1 MQPSKS
7 NSVIN
12 TNLKMMKFMRLI
24 YIIVLFLLVNLAH
37 SQEVVHSIGLRGG
50 GESGF
55 VYKYIEDYNHA
66 IEGIISYREH
76 GFQATGLW
84 EKYKPF
90 MTDRLRNFYSYWGF
104 GAHAGY
110 IRARTLFSGQT
121 DDGCALFENRRTRV
135 IGGLDGVMGFEYHF
149 YSAPLAVSLDYKPYV
164 EFFGEDFFRI
174 DFWNFGLTFK
184 YTF

>member
-1 MQPSKS
+1 MK
-7 NSVIN
+7 
-12 TNLKMMKFMRLI
+12 KFMRLI
-24 YIIVLFLLVNLAH
+24 FTTVLFILINLVSA
-37 SQEVVHSIGLRGG
+37 QEVVHSIGLRAGG
-50 GESGF
+50 GSGF
-55 VYKYIEDYNHA
+55 TYKYIEDYNYA
-66 IEGIISYREH
+66 VEGILSYRDR

-84 EKYKPF
+84 ERYKPF

-110 IRARTLFSGQT
+110 VKAKEQYCIQT
-121 DDGCALFENRRTRV
+121 ADGCALYENRRAKV
-135 IGGLDGVMGFEYHF
+135 VGGLDGVMGFEYHF
-149 YSAPLAVSLDYKPYV
+149 YSAPLAVSLDYKPFV